1 MVVAGLFGGG
11 LAQWN
16 TAYAVL
22 TVATLIFAVAAVWR
36 HGFAF
41 LAPLPM
47 AARVGVVGIALLPLL
62 QMVPLPPALW
72 HALPGQDLRRG
83 TLALAGLDQSWQPLS
98 LEPAS
103 TALAAILAIG
113 FVALLGLLLQ
123 IGDAA
128 FRRML
133 QLAVG
138 LVLAGIAIGLLQ
150 VASDG
155 HPQLVVDNMGATMLG
170 FFANKNHMA
179 LAIACTML
187 LVGFPVVRDLFGR
200 EWRRPAIIGYLLLA
214 AVAIVTTNSRAGLI
228 LGALAAAAVL
238 ADLLRGLALRW
249 RIAIAAGG
257 VLLFAGILSST
268 AFRAVSGRVGDVD
281 DDLRWRFTEWSWP
294 LIQQYWPS
302 GSGFGSFATLFA
314 AHERLEWVKPT
325 AVNAVHND
333 YLQLLL
339 EGGVPAVLLLVA
351 LIAGVAVAA
360 RRGLRL
366 GRRDPARR
374 ELIAGLAIVGLC
386 LLHSLVDY
394 PLRRPA
400 AWLFL
405 ALALAAIFRAGRF
418 RPLASATP
426 VNDPA

>member
-1 MVVAGLFGGG
+1 M
-11 LAQWN
+11 
-16 TAYAVL
+16 
-22 TVATLIFAVAAVWR
+22 
-36 HGFAF
+36 
-41 LAPLPM
+41 
-47 AARVGVVGIALLPLL
+47 
-62 QMVPLPPALW
+62 
-72 HALPGQDLRRG
+72 
-83 TLALAGLDQSWQPLS
+83 
-98 LEPAS
+98 
-103 TALAAILAIG
+103 
-113 FVALLGLLLQ
+113 
-123 IGDAA
+123 
-128 FRRML
+128 
-133 QLAVG
+133 
-138 LVLAGIAIGLLQ
+138 
-150 VASDG
+150 
-155 HPQLVVDNMGATMLG
+155 
-170 FFANKNHMA
+170 
-179 LAIACTML
+179 
-187 LVGFPVVRDLFGR
+187 
-200 EWRRPAIIGYLLLA
+200 
-214 AVAIVTTNSRAGLI
+214 
-228 LGALAAAAVL
+228 
-238 ADLLRGLALRW
+238 
-249 RIAIAAGG
+249 
-257 VLLFAGILSST
+257 
-268 AFRAVSGRVGDVD
+268 SGRVGDVD

-351 LIAGVAVAA
+351 LLAGVAVAA

-405 ALALAAIFRAGRF
+405 ALALAAIFRAGRV